1 MLRIRGIPV
10 RRERG
15 WFRLHDVF
23 LASGRLDYKSPSRW
37 LLSRSFHNLNRPKK
51 VKVDTD
57 FDIIWVRLELIPAY
71 AKWISIHFQRE
82 VNEAINGYKLAKA
95 AISDSVEGSD
105 EAETHSDQGSVLRA
119 TLSAGQGHTFCE
131 EGYFAKRR
139 LQQDSPSVLR

>member
-1 MLRIRGIPV
+1 MLRIRGIPI

-23 LASGRLDYKSPSRW
+23 LASHRLDYKSPSRW
-37 LLSRSFHNLNRPKK
+37 LLSRSFHNLNKPKK

-82 VNEAINGYKLAKA
+82 VNEVINDYKLAQA
-95 AISDSVEGSD
+95 AVEDAGHRACQ
-105 EAETHSDQGSVLRA
+105 AEENPDQGLEPGT
-119 TLSAGQGHTFCE
+119 TLWAGQNHTFRE
-131 EGYFAKRR
+131 EGYFAKRG
-139 LQQDSPSVLR
+139 LQQDRPAVL